1 MKKLTFLF
9 LSLLLFLNVALAQ
22 DENTIQNALT
32 MPSDEEIRAAIDKF
46 NFSPK
51 EKEQLFKETKKRL
64 EEMFSQGT
72 LDPSKILPSS
82 LESGSEIQIPEN

>member
-9 LSLLLFLNVALAQ
+9 LSLLLFLNAALAQ
-22 DENTIQNALT
+22 NENAIQNALA

-51 EKEQLFKETKKRL
+51 EKEQLFKETKKKL
-64 EEMFSQGT
+64 EEAFSQESP
-72 LDPSKILPSS
+72 DHSKSIPSALENKI
-82 LESGSEIQIPEN
+82 EIQIPEN